1 MAFFACKLVN
11 MEFKHDTVML
21 HETVD
26 MLEVKPDGI
35 YVDATLGGAGHS
47 EYLLS
52 KLTTGHL
59 YAFDQDDTAHENAKV
74 RLKAALAENK
84 VTLIKS
90 NFRYLRSS
98 LADLGVTKIDGI
110 LYDLG
115 VSSPQFD
122 DSQRGFSYKKEAR
135 LDMRMDQS
143 QALSAY
149 VVVNDYPYEDLVRIF
164 YRYGEEKFSKQIA
177 RKIEQARK
185 LQPIEMT
192 TELADIIKS
201 ALPQKELK
209 KKGHPAKRIFQAIRI
224 EVNDEL
230 GAAEESIEEAIDL
243 LNVSGR
249 ISVITFHSLEDR
261 LTKTIFKEYSTVD
274 VPKGL
279 PMIPKD
285 MEAKLKLVNRKPV
298 LASEEELAFNN
309 RAHSAKLR
317 VAEKQKD

>member
-149 VVVNDYPYEDLVRIF
+149 EVVNDYPYEDLVRIF

-230 GAAEESIEEAIDL
+230 GAAEESIEEAIGL

>member
-1 MAFFACKLVN
+1 

-149 VVVNDYPYEDLVRIF
+149 EVVNDYPYEDLVRIF

-285 MEAKLKLVNRKPV
+285 MEAKLKLVTRKPV

>member
-1 MAFFACKLVN
+1 

-135 LDMRMDQS
+135 LDMRMDQT

-149 VVVNDYPYEDLVRIF
+149 EVVNDYPYEDLVRIF

-243 LNVSGR
+243 LNISGR

>member
-1 MAFFACKLVN
+1 

-309 RAHSAKLR
+309 RAHSAKLL